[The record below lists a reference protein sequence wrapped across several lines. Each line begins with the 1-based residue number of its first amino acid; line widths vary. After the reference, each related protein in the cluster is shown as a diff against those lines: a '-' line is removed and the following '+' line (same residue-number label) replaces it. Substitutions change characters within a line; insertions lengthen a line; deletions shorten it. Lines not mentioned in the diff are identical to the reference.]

1 MFKKSLF
8 AIIGSKIL
16 FFFKPEL
23 KIVLRNIVL
32 CALFIL
38 LILYIHFEFI
48 NWSEIS
54 GNNQYLTFS
63 YILKNILILLSLVLL
78 FFSIKRSKLKND
90 GFDKFRNKD
99 LKREID
105 KKLSPNNNNK
115 SEIDDKYFDKF
126 RNKKRLRTTQEIK
139 LSKKWENK
147 MKLLFLKHIE

>member
-23 KIVLRNIVL
+23 KIVLRNIVF

-38 LILYIHFEFI
+38 LIFYIHFEFI

-63 YILKNILILLSLVLL
+63 YILKNILILLSLILL

-105 KKLSPNNNNK
+105 KKLNPDNNNK
-115 SEIDDKYFDKF
+115 SEIDDEYFDKF
-126 RNKKRLRTTQEIK
+126 RNKKRLRTTQEVK
-139 LSKKWENK
+139 LTKK
-147 MKLLFLKHIE
+147 

>member
-8 AIIGSKIL
+8 AIISSKIL

-38 LILYIHFEFI
+38 LIFYIHFEFI

-54 GNNQYLTFS
+54 GNNQYLTLS
-63 YILKNILILLSLVLL
+63 YILKNILILLSLILL

-99 LKREID
+99 LKREIN
-105 KKLSPNNNNK
+105 KKLSPNNNKK
-115 SEIDDKYFDKF
+115 SEINDEYFDKF

-139 LSKKWENK
+139 LSKK
-147 MKLLFLKHIE
+147 

>member
-1 MFKKSLF
+1 MYKKSLF

-16 FFFKPEL
+16 LFFKPEL
-23 KIVLRNIVL
+23 KIVLRNIIL
-32 CALFIL
+32 CALFIIL
-38 LILYIHFEFI
+38 LIYIHYEYI
-48 NWSEIS
+48 SWSEIS

-63 YILKNILILLSLVLL
+63 YILKNILILLSLILL

-105 KKLSPNNNNK
+105 KKLSTNNNK
-115 SEIDDKYFDKF
+115 KSEINDEYFDKF

-139 LSKKWENK
+139 LSKK
-147 MKLLFLKHIE
+147 